1 MIKTFTLAL
10 TTAALVAGAALPA
23 FADTNSNETDKSYL
37 TGEVA
42 NDYTLVRLQEKG
54 INASSVEDW
63 NGRAGK
69 EVEESLSGNRQRL
82 NIIEEEL
89 AGEDHVFVEWQK

>member
-23 FADTNSNETDKSYL
+23 FADTNANETDKSYL

-63 NGRAGK
+63 NGR
-69 EVEESLSGNRQRL
+69 V
-82 NIIEEEL
+82 L
-89 AGEDHVFVEWQK
+89 AFVIKDDGTQAMQLFDADTLAPVAL